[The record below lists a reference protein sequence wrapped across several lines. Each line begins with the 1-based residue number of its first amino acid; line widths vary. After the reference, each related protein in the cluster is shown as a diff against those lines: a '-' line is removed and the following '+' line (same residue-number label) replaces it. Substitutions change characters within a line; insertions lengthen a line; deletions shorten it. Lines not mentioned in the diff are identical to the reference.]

1 MKQALG
7 HLDGATIFR
16 NFDSDGNGSIDF
28 AEFKA
33 GLRGCGCGIE
43 AKEAKLLFKS
53 IDTDGSGDLDR
64 KEFSEFLAQC
74 GIFAGGGKR
83 PPRHIR
89 IYQQQLQ
96 GGGAGSRACVVC

>member
-1 MKQALG
+1 MKEALG
-7 HLDGATIFR
+7 HLDKATIFR

-43 AKEAKLLFKS
+43 VKEAKLLFKTL
-53 IDTDGSGDLDR
+53 DTDGSGDLDL
-64 KEFSEFLAQC
+64 KEFSGFLAQC
-74 GIFAGGGKR
+74 GIFIGAGKG

-89 IYQQQLQ
+89 LYQKHLQ
-96 GGGAGSRACVVC
+96 GSGGSRACIVC